1 MYFSPRL
8 LTAAV
13 PLALIGALAMAPAP
27 ARADSTPEC
36 NSADDPGPD
45 KVPGTAD
52 DIQTGN
58 TECGAFSYVTGKN
71 GTAIGNGATIFGDK
85 NTAIGENASVSG
97 ENSVALGQNSDAD
110 DDNIVSVGS
119 VFLRRRITNVANGTS
134 FSDAVNVA
142 QMNEGDFIAQRDARA
157 YTDTR
162 EALVRGDIAA
172 GDAATLV
179 EANGYTD
186 TRDAAIRT
194 DMIAA
199 DAAILA
205 DANAYTDTREMSIR
219 TDMAD
224 GDKRIEGLANG
235 ARTAADTAIVRVD
248 ALGASTATALGGG
261 AAFNGS
267 TGSISA
273 PSYAIGGQSYHDVGA
288 ALTAVD
294 GQLSRLDTRIDA
306 LAGSSDRRFRHAN
319 GGIATA
325 MALAGTMIVPDSRIS
340 VNFNLATYRGEQG
353 FSGAVV
359 LQASPRVYVSGGFAG
374 STVKGS
380 TGGRVGVAF
389 GF

>member
-1 MYFSPRL
+1 MIRISKFLPGAS
-8 LTAAV
+8 AAAI
-13 PLALIGALAMAPAP
+13 LFALAMAPAP
-27 ARADSTPEC
+27 AWADSTPEC

-58 TECGAFSYVTGKN
+58 TECGPFSYVTGKN
-71 GTAIGNGATIFGDK
+71 GTAIGTSAIIFGDK
-85 NTAIGENASVSG
+85 NTAIGESASVSG
-97 ENSVALGQNSDAD
+97 ENSVALGQDSEANE
-110 DDNIVSVGS
+110 DNIVSVGS
-119 VFLRRRITNVANGTS
+119 VFLRRRIVNVANGKS

-142 QMNEGDFIAQRDARA
+142 QMNEGDFIAQRDAQA

-162 EALVRGDIAA
+162 EALIRGDIEA
-172 GDAATLV
+172 GKAATLI
-179 EANGYTD
+179 EATGYTD
-186 TRDAAIRT
+186 QREAAIRA
-194 DMIAA
+194 DIFAA
-199 DAAILA
+199 DAATLA
-205 DANAYTDTREMSIR
+205 DANAYTDTRETSIR

-224 GDKRIEGLANG
+224 EDKRIEGLANS
-235 ARTAADTAIVRVD
+235 ARATADTAIVRVD

-261 AAFNGS
+261 AAFNGA
-267 TGSISA
+267 TGSLSA
-273 PSYAIGGQSYHDVGA
+273 PSYTVDGQSYDNVGS
-288 ALTAVD
+288 ALAAVD
-294 GQLSRLDTRIDA
+294 DQLSRLDTRIDA
-306 LAGSSDRRFRHAN
+306 LAGTSDRRFRHAN

-325 MALAGTMIVPDSRIS
+325 MALAGTMIVPDSNIS

-359 LQASPRVYVSGGFAG
+359 VRALPRVYVSGGFAG